1 MNGCLIAYVFV
12 TSRTKQDYTLLM
24 ASLLHRR
31 RFIHTLTGA
40 VVAPAVARSIGSS
53 IAGELP
59 QASHIGT
66 SMVVSKA
73 SYRLPE
79 GIRQGTTVGVVAPA
93 SGVMPKDIKDFVS
106 LCQQWGV
113 NVKMGPN
120 IGKRSG
126 YLAASDRERADEF
139 MRFIEDPTVNAIV
152 CGRGGY
158 GVMRILPM
166 LDFAAIKQAGKLIM
180 GFSDITALLIAV
192 NQLSGLVT
200 YHGPV
205 ASSTFD
211 DFTTS
216 SIKSVVRQLSAT
228 EVSPTTTTPMYADP
242 SLKVITAGVGSGR
255 LTGGNLAMIV
265 STLGTPYEIDTRD
278 AVLFLEEIS
287 EEPYRVD
294 RMLTQLRLAG
304 KLQTCKAIAIGHF
317 RDCENRPRRYNEPSY
332 SLSQVLD
339 QLVGDLGIPCV
350 YGLPFGHV
358 RSKLTIPLGI
368 QAELNAT
375 ERSLRLLEPAVV

>member
-1 MNGCLIAYVFV
+1 
-12 TSRTKQDYTLLM
+12 M

-40 VVAPAVARSIGSS
+40 IMAPVVARSAGSS
-53 IAGELP
+53 IVGDL
-59 QASHIGT
+59 SHSGQSGT
-66 SMVVSKA
+66 VMAVSKA

-93 SGVMPKDIKDFVS
+93 SGVMPRDIKDFVA

-113 NVKMGPN
+113 NVKVGPN

-126 YLAASDRERADEF
+126 YLAASDRDRADEL
-139 MRFIEDPTVNAIV
+139 MRFIEDPTINAII

-211 DFTTS
+211 DFTTA
-216 SIKSVVRQLSAT
+216 SIKSVVRLESADGAAAQAAA
-228 EVSPTTTTPMYADP
+228 PMYADP
-242 SLKVITAGVGSGR
+242 SLKVISGGVGAGR

-304 KLQTCKAIAIGHF
+304 KLQSCKAIAIGHF

-332 SLSQVLD
+332 SLSQVLE

-375 ERSLRLLEPAVV
+375 ERSLRLLEPAVA

>member
-1 MNGCLIAYVFV
+1 M
-12 TSRTKQDYTLLM
+12 
-24 ASLLHRR
+24 
-31 RFIHTLTGA
+31 HTLTGA
-40 VVAPAVARSIGSS
+40 VLAPAVARSVGSTIS
-53 IAGELP
+53 GTIP
-59 QASHIGT
+59 QSSRSAT
-66 SMVVSKA
+66 SMVVSKS

-79 GIRQGTTVGVVAPA
+79 GIRQGMTVGVVAPA
-93 SGVMPKDIKDFVS
+93 SGVMPKDIKDFVA
-106 LCQQWGV
+106 LCHQWGV
-113 NVKMGPN
+113 NVKVGPN

-126 YLAASDRERADEF
+126 YLAASDAERADEF
-139 MRFIEDPTVNAIV
+139 MRFIDDPAINAIV

-166 LDFAAIKQAGKLIM
+166 LDFQAIKQAGKLIM

-216 SIKSVVRQLSAT
+216 SITTVVRPANGPD
-228 EVSPTTTTPMYADP
+228 VPPTTTTPMYADP
-242 SLKVITAGVGSGR
+242 SLKVITPGVGSGR

-304 KLQTCKAIAIGHF
+304 KLQTCNAIAIGHF
-317 RDCENRPRRYNEPSY
+317 RDCENRQRRYSEPSY
-332 SLSQVLD
+332 SLAQVLD

-375 ERSLRLLEPAVV
+375 DRSLRLLEPAVA